1 VTDLPDEQPVAATSS
16 STRAQRLDALDS
28 LLGGGVST
36 AVFGGQ
42 TILFGAGASGQ
53 ALADALAKIG
63 TSRVA
68 IVCNRSVADSGAVE
82 ILGEQAL
89 GATTV
94 VARLEN
100 VRAGVPDH
108 EVEKVAA
115 EWQPL
120 GIDTLVAIGGGSA
133 IDTAK
138 ALALLL
144 GGVGSELSDFFVR
157 PGEVRDYPGG
167 DFPTVVAVP
176 TTLSGAEV
184 TASAGISTGSEKRL
198 IRVEQISPRIVCAD
212 PGNLLPTPQKLLA
225 STGFCALAH
234 GIETVYSVRR
244 NPVATAL
251 ALRSAA
257 LLGAGLGELPAGAP
271 LTERAARLLASGA
284 TLAALALKGCSS
296 GLQHVICQVLGGA
309 AGVPHG
315 VGHSIMLPSVLRF
328 NRPATQQEQECFS
341 EAVGVFWTET
351 EGDLP
356 AQAERLREVTGAPA
370 SLRGAGLSRAQ
381 LAECAQKVFRH
392 PGVAGN
398 PRPVANEEEILNIL
412 DAAW

>member
-1 VTDLPDEQPVAATSS
+1 MADLPEEQSLAA
-16 STRAQRLDALDS
+16 
-28 LLGGGVST
+28 GVST

-42 TILFGAGASGQ
+42 TILFGTGASGR
-53 ALADALAKIG
+53 ALAGALAKIG

-68 IVCNRSVADSGAVE
+68 IVCNRSVADAGTAGT
-82 ILGEQAL
+82 LAEQAL
-89 GATTV
+89 RAVAV
-94 VARLEN
+94 VARLDSIG
-100 VRAGVPDH
+100 AGVPAH

-115 EWQPL
+115 EWRPL

-138 ALALLL
+138 ALSLLL
-144 GGVGSELSDFFVR
+144 SGVGSELSDFFVR

-167 DFPTVVAVP
+167 DFPAVVAVP

-212 PGNLLPTPQKLLA
+212 PANLLPTPQPLLA

-234 GIETVYSVRR
+234 GIEAVYSVKR
-244 NPVATAL
+244 NPVSTAL

-271 LTERAARLLASGA
+271 VPEQAAGSLASGA
-284 TLAALALKGCSS
+284 TLSALALKGCSS

-328 NRPATQQEQECFS
+328 NRPNSQQEQECFS
-341 EAVGVFWTET
+341 GAAGVFRAEA

-356 AQAERLREVTGAPA
+356 GQIERLRQLTGAPA
-370 SLRGAGLSRAQ
+370 SLREAGLSRAQ
-381 LAECAQKVFRH
+381 LAGCAQKVFRH
-392 PGVAGN
+392 PGVASN
-398 PRPVANEEEILNIL
+398 PRAVASEEEILAIL

>member
-1 VTDLPDEQPVAATSS
+1 M
-16 STRAQRLDALDS
+16 
-28 LLGGGVST
+28 
-36 AVFGGQ
+36 
-42 TILFGAGASGQ
+42 
-53 ALADALAKIG
+53 
-63 TSRVA
+63 
-68 IVCNRSVADSGAVE
+68 
-82 ILGEQAL
+82 LGEQAL

-94 VARLEN
+94 VARLDN

-144 GGVGSELSDFFVR
+144 GGVGSELSEFFVR

-184 TASAGISTGSEKRL
+184 TVSAGISTGSEKRL

-234 GIETVYSVRR
+234 GIETVYSVKR
-244 NPVATAL
+244 NPAATAL

-271 LTERAARLLASGA
+271 LTEQAARLLASGA

-328 NRPATQQEQECFS
+328 NRPDTRQEQECFS

-356 AQAERLREVTGAPA
+356 AQAERLREVTGRRPRCAGPGCHEHSSPSARRRCSGIPA
-370 SLRGAGLSRAQ
+370 WQATRGRSPAKRRSWPSWT
-381 LAECAQKVFRH
+381 RH
-392 PGVAGN
+392 GSDRGD
-398 PRPVANEEEILNIL
+398 ANEGRNGVR
-412 DAAW
+412 AATRSYSAATSCLATGKAEK